1 LHIRVRWSFLE
12 DLGAKWDPVIQMD
25 ISKGLYV
32 KVEGGGEGRKVVQ
45 LNIKHIY
52 QTFFW
57 SNQVH
62 AVLKDLLYLVWNER
76 ELFLEYQIEQVW

>member
-1 LHIRVRWSFLE
+1 MGSGDTDGYI
-12 DLGAKWDPVIQMD
+12 
-25 ISKGLYV
+25 KGV
-32 KVEGGGEGRKVVQ
+32 VFEGGGGGGGKAVR

-62 AVLKDLLYLVWNER
+62 AVLEDLLYLVWNER
-76 ELFLEYQIEQVW
+76 ELFLAHQIEQVW

>member
-1 LHIRVRWSFLE
+1 MVISGGLGGKMGSGDTDGHI
-12 DLGAKWDPVIQMD
+12 
-25 ISKGLYV
+25 KGV
-32 KVEGGGEGRKVVQ
+32 VCEGGGGGEGRKVVQ

>member
-1 LHIRVRWSFLE
+1 VVISGGLGGKMGSGDTDGHI
-12 DLGAKWDPVIQMD
+12 
-25 ISKGLYV
+25 KGV
-32 KVEGGGEGRKVVQ
+32 VFEGGGGGEGGKVVR

-62 AVLKDLLYLVWNER
+62 AVLEDLLYLVWNER